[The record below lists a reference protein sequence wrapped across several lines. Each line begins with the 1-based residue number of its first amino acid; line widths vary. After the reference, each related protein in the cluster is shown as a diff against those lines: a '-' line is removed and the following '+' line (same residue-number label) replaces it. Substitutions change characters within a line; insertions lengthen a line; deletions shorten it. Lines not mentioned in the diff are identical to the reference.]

1 MALPNFSH
9 ALGKVRKFVEK
20 WGLFVLAVVL
30 AVALFGIHVIH
41 VVFPEWAEKYE
52 WGEKTWHALGVFVA
66 LGVVYQILD
75 IARDVG
81 ELSEKVTSNAQE
93 IAATRQGAE
102 DGMERLAGKLGGLTE
117 KVAVF
122 RREAEGNLLRLAEV
136 LSPNLNQL
144 SDIFKDLKRDAQGL
158 YPIENLEMDWLGIDM
173 AHAWDHLVKEFLKNA
188 QIKRIKI
195 RLLMISPA
203 WSHDPP
209 WLPAEV
215 RDWRENSAKNVERIN
230 SWLSNELAI
239 VESRDRKIDLEI
251 KLYDRLPVAHGFY
264 IKAPLSTCYM
274 SFFRWEGANYW
285 QYGWGQDKYWKIV
298 GDVLPPASRDLLDI
312 FVGQFEYLWRS
323 SAAHVP
329 PS

>member
-117 KVAVF
+117 K
-122 RREAEGNLLRLAEV
+122 
-136 LSPNLNQL
+136 
-144 SDIFKDLKRDAQGL
+144 
-158 YPIENLEMDWLGIDM
+158 
-173 AHAWDHLVKEFLKNA
+173 
-188 QIKRIKI
+188 
-195 RLLMISPA
+195 
-203 WSHDPP
+203 
-209 WLPAEV
+209 
-215 RDWRENSAKNVERIN
+215 
-230 SWLSNELAI
+230 
-239 VESRDRKIDLEI
+239 
-251 KLYDRLPVAHGFY
+251 
-264 IKAPLSTCYM
+264 
-274 SFFRWEGANYW
+274 
-285 QYGWGQDKYWKIV
+285 
-298 GDVLPPASRDLLDI
+298 
-312 FVGQFEYLWRS
+312 
-323 SAAHVP
+323 
-329 PS
+329 